1 MESLLHFEI
10 VLEVIFKLD
19 FRPTTTQAELLPFEI
34 LFWLISL
41 TAEPSVK
48 MEIPL
53 LFVILFILMEESEL
67 FSAAIPCFPL
77 EEIVIPV
84 IDVSIAS

>member
-53 LFVILFILMEESEL
+53 
-67 FSAAIPCFPL
+67 P
-77 EEIVIPV
+77 
-84 IDVSIAS
+84 